1 MVNPNGELYS
11 SVPCSHL
18 QLPYNCHSRNI
29 FAQPHLDLNGLDT
42 LTTGYHTL
50 LMSVLLT
57 WSSEHALSQT
67 QFIDF
72 VKSVIDCLPSSSSQ
86 QRSTRIAT
94 LGDHIIDMIWS
105 VDAVIDEVS
114 NDAKATLSA
123 GDSATPVSIE
133 KAKLTRQNAE
143 KDKEGLQVI
152 VKRLLVYLVHVYLL

>member
-11 SVPCSHL
+11 LCLALS
-18 QLPYNCHSRNI
+18 YNCHSRNI
-29 FAQPHLDLNGLDT
+29 LAQPHLDLNGLDT

-57 WSSEHALSQT
+57 WPSEHALSQA

-72 VKSVIDCLPSSSSQ
+72 VKSVVDCLPSSSSQ
-86 QRSTRIAT
+86 QRSTRIAM

-114 NDAKATLSA
+114 NDVKATLSA
-123 GDSATPVSIE
+123 GDSATPVTIE
-133 KAKLTRQNAE
+133 KAKLTKQNAE

-152 VKRLLVYLVHVYLL
+152 VKRLLVCLVQMYLL

>member
-1 MVNPNGELYS
+1 
-11 SVPCSHL
+11 
-18 QLPYNCHSRNI
+18 
-29 FAQPHLDLNGLDT
+29 
-42 LTTGYHTL
+42 
-50 LMSVLLT
+50 
-57 WSSEHALSQT
+57 
-67 QFIDF
+67 
-72 VKSVIDCLPSSSSQ
+72 
-86 QRSTRIAT
+86 
-94 LGDHIIDMIWS
+94 MIWS